1 MILRNSD
8 TPSMS
13 AWLTRI
19 WYSSVPPP
27 LLLRPLAALFGF
39 VASIR
44 RRRLQAKAV
53 LERLPVPVIVVG
65 NIAVGGTGKTPFVIW
80 LVEQLRK
87 WGWTPGVISRGY
99 GGNSSTWPRRVDADS
114 NPVEVGD
121 EPVLIAQRTGCPL
134 AVGPDRLISAR
145 MLLANHPVD
154 ILISDDGL
162 QHYKLARDLEIAV
175 VDGSRGLGNGRL
187 LPAGPLR
194 EPPER
199 LKEVGL
205 VVVNGSGWKSP
216 IGRQVAL
223 RLVSSEV
230 RALKND
236 ERRPVSSF
244 AGQTVHAV
252 AGIGNPA
259 RFFSMLSQHNIQL
272 VMHPFPD
279 HHPFCAADLEFGDEL
294 PVLMTE
300 KDAVK
305 CRAFA
310 KTGHWVVPVD
320 GQVSAEGYA
329 LVQELTD
336 ALRVIVRTAHAT
348 EK

>member
-1 MILRNSD
+1 M
-8 TPSMS
+8 
-13 AWLTRI
+13 
-19 WYSSVPPP
+19 
-27 LLLRPLAALFGF
+27 
-39 VASIR
+39 
-44 RRRLQAKAV
+44 
-53 LERLPVPVIVVG
+53 
-65 NIAVGGTGKTPFVIW
+65 
-80 LVEQLRK
+80 
-87 WGWTPGVISRGY
+87 
-99 GGNSSTWPRRVDADS
+99 DA
-114 NPVEVGD
+114 
-121 EPVLIAQRTGCPL
+121 
-134 AVGPDRLISAR
+134 
-145 MLLANHPVD
+145 
-154 ILISDDGL
+154 
-162 QHYKLARDLEIAV
+162 
-175 VDGSRGLGNGRL
+175 
-187 LPAGPLR
+187 PAGRSLA
-194 EPPER
+194 
-199 LKEVGL
+199 LK
-205 VVVNGSGWKSP
+205 
-216 IGRQVAL
+216 
-223 RLVSSEV
+223 LVSSEV

-236 ERRPVSSF
+236 ERRPVKSF

-259 RFFSMLSQHNIQL
+259 RFFSMLSQHGIQL

-279 HHPFCAADLEFGDEL
+279 HHPFRAADLEFGDEL